1 MARAFVDEWARAGVS
16 DAVVAPGSRSAPLA
30 LALAADGRLRLS
42 VVLDERS
49 ASFFALGAAKA
60 SGRPVVVLCTSGT
73 AAANFH
79 PAVVEA
85 WHARVPLI
93 VCTADRPP
101 ELRDTGAGQAID
113 QLKLYGDAV
122 RWFAEVGAP
131 EDLAGA
137 PRYWRSVAARASAEA
152 LGPPAGPVHLNLAF
166 REPLVPGEADLVPA
180 PGRPGDQPW
189 VASRPN
195 PAQPHPAD
203 VAAVAR
209 AVDAAERGVIVCGW
223 GAGASPAV
231 VERFARASGWP
242 VMADAVSGL
251 RTGPHSVST
260 YDPLLRSPV
269 VAEAMKPDLAVHIG
283 APLTNRA
290 ATAWLGPSVP
300 HVLVDP
306 GGAWLDPHRAASR
319 RVVASPDALLSAVA
333 ERVCWRGADNRWL
346 ARWAALEAT
355 ARDAVDSLL
364 NSWDEPFEGRV
375 VRDLA
380 AALPGGSTVV
390 VGSSMPVRDAESFV
404 APRAGLRWLANR
416 GANGIDGFVSTV
428 LGVSRVAAPASPVV
442 GVLGDLTFLHDA
454 GGLLRAAERTDQ
466 AVLVVLDNDGG
477 GIFSFLPQAAQPAF
491 EELFGTPHG
500 LDLAAVAASYGVP
513 ARRATRAAD
522 VVPAVL
528 AAVADG
534 GVQVVIVPTGDRTT
548 NVARHHKAWS
558 AVAQATATT
567 PTIE

>member
-1 MARAFVDEWARAGVS
+1 
-16 DAVVAPGSRSAPLA
+16 
-30 LALAADGRLRLS
+30 
-42 VVLDERS
+42 
-49 ASFFALGAAKA
+49 
-60 SGRPVVVLCTSGT
+60 
-73 AAANFH
+73 
-79 PAVVEA
+79 
-85 WHARVPLI
+85 
-93 VCTADRPP
+93 
-101 ELRDTGAGQAID
+101 
-113 QLKLYGDAV
+113 
-122 RWFAEVGAP
+122 
-131 EDLAGA
+131 
-137 PRYWRSVAARASAEA
+137 
-152 LGPPAGPVHLNLAF
+152 
-166 REPLVPGEADLVPA
+166 
-180 PGRPGDQPW
+180 
-189 VASRPN
+189 
-195 PAQPHPAD
+195 
-203 VAAVAR
+203 
-209 AVDAAERGVIVCGW
+209 
-223 GAGASPAV
+223 
-231 VERFARASGWP
+231 
-242 VMADAVSGL
+242 
-251 RTGPHSVST
+251 
-260 YDPLLRSPV
+260 
-269 VAEAMKPDLAVHIG
+269 
-283 APLTNRA
+283 
-290 ATAWLGPSVP
+290 
-300 HVLVDP
+300 
-306 GGAWLDPHRAASR
+306 
-319 RVVASPDALLSAVA
+319 VVASPDALLSAVA

-380 AALPGGSTVV
+380 AALPGGPRTTRRRARACSNPRPP
-390 VGSSMPVRDAESFV
+390 SN
-404 APRAGLRWLANR
+404 PRAGLRWLANR